1 MYNSTKPQVTLGVFH
16 KRSNNFFFLF
26 TLFGAI
32 KLFRNKDHIKQ
43 LSFCYIKGL
52 RRRPPRKINPKNFC
66 IYRNNFNKCPF
77 GSRIIKDWYALRKP
91 SKCRCDRIGNFFIIL
106 NSLFAEEHKLQR
118 YLLLFFASE
127 IQVLIS
133 LMGSQ
138 PV

>member
-1 MYNSTKPQVTLGVFH
+1 MYNSTKPQVTLEVSH
-16 KRSNNFFFLF
+16 ERSNNFFFLS

-32 KLFRNKDHIKQ
+32 KLFRNMDHIKQ

-52 RRRPPRKINPKNFC
+52 RRQPPRKINPKNFC
-66 IYRNNFNKCPF
+66 IYRTNFNKCPF

-118 YLLLFFASE
+118 YLLLYFLH
-127 IQVLIS
+127 QK
-133 LMGSQ
+133 
-138 PV
+138 